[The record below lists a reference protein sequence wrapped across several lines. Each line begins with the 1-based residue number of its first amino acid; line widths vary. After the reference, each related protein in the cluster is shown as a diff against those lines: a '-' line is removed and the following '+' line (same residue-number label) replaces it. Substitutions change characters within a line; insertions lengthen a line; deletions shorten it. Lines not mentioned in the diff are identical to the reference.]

1 MHDFYITD
9 YLETDRML
17 RLAGM
22 SYDGAENRFHNE
34 VKVSTMRAELIV
46 RCKRPAS
53 DVWLAS
59 DSQEQKPD

>member
-1 MHDFYITD
+1 MHGFYITD
-9 YLETDRML
+9 YMETDRML

-53 DVWLAS
+53 DA
-59 DSQEQKPD
+59 